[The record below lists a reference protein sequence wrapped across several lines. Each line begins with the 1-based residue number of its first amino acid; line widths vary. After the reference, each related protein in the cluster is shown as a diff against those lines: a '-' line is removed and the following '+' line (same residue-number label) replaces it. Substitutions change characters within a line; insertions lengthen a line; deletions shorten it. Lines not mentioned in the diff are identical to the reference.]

1 MGADASTDCGETP
14 EERAVER
21 LDCDSL
27 ACILACLDARSLGVA
42 LGVSQHWCA
51 SFQASNRLAALC
63 VAAAAAVA
71 R

>member
-1 MGADASTDCGETP
+1 MGAELCTDAGETP
-14 EERAVER
+14 QERAVER

-51 SFQASNRLAALC
+51 SVQASNRPPSA
-63 VAAAAAVA
+63 
-71 R
+71 